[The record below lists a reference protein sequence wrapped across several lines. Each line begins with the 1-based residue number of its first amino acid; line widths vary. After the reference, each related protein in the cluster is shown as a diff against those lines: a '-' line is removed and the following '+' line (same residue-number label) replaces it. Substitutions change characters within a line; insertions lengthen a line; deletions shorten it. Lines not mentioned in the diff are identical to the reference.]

1 MTDTA
6 ITAERAI
13 LGDGATAA
21 VAVRVVDGRVA
32 AIHRGEPP
40 TGWPPARRVRGT
52 LMPGLVDLQVNGMGG
67 AGFEAEDPAMFAVIA
82 RAAAR
87 GAAAAFLPTLITAPV
102 DTLARRAR
110 AVATWLAQ
118 PAAADAALPLGI
130 HLEGPFLELA
140 GAHDPQALAL
150 PTRDNVERLLE
161 ACDGHLAMVTLAPG
175 LPGAPAAVER
185 LVAAGVV
192 VALGHARSTVGFAE
206 CVAAGASVVTHLFN
220 AMSPLHHREP
230 GIANL
235 ALDDERLTCCLI
247 ADGHHVH
254 PNMLRLAFR
263 ALGRART
270 VLVTDAVSAAGM
282 PDGEYTLSG
291 LPVTSRE
298 GIVRDREGRLAG
310 SALTMAMA
318 CRGFAAA
325 VPHADDLVL
334 AEVAAR
340 NPARLLR
347 RGDLGAI
354 EVGAIARFTLREP
367 NGSLSAL
374 TIL

>member
-13 LGDGATAA
+13 LGDGAATA
-21 VAVRVVDGRVA
+21 VAVRVLDGRIT
-32 AIHRGEPP
+32 AILRGEPP
-40 TGWPPARRVRGT
+40 ADWPKARRLRGT

-67 AGFEAEDPAMFAVIA
+67 AGFEAEDPAAFAVIA
-82 RAAAR
+82 EAAAR
-87 GAAAAFLPTLITAPV
+87 GAAAAFLPTLITAPIE
-102 DTLARRAR
+102 TLAKRAR
-110 AVATWLAQ
+110 ALAAWLARSSH
-118 PAAADAALPLGI
+118 AGTALPLGI
-130 HLEGPFLELA
+130 HLEGPFLEMA
-140 GAHDPQALAL
+140 GAHDPLALAL
-150 PTRDNVERLLE
+150 PTRDHVDRLLD
-161 ACDGHLAMVTLAPG
+161 ACDGHLAMMTLAPG

-192 VALGHARSTVGFAE
+192 VALGHARSTVGFAD
-206 CVAAGASVVTHLFN
+206 CVAAGARVVTHLFN

-263 ALGRART
+263 TLGRSRT

-291 LPVTSRE
+291 LPVTSRA

-318 CRGFAAA
+318 CQGFAAA
-325 VPHADDLVL
+325 VPEADDAVL

-340 NPARLLR
+340 HPARLLR
-347 RGDLGAI
+347 RADLGAI
-354 EVGAIARFTLREP
+354 EVGAIARFTHKEP
-367 NGSLSAL
+367 DGSLSAL

>member
-13 LGDGATAA
+13 LGDGAATA
-21 VAVRVVDGRVA
+21 VAVRVLDGRIA

-40 TGWPPARRVRGT
+40 TDWPQARRLRGT

-67 AGFEAEDPAMFAVIA
+67 AGFEAMDPAAFAVIA
-82 RAAAR
+82 EAAAR
-87 GAAAAFLPTLITAPV
+87 GAAAAFLPTLITAPIE
-102 DTLARRAR
+102 TLALRAR
-110 AVATWLAQ
+110 AVAAWLARSA
-118 PAAADAALPLGI
+118 PAGTALPLGI
-130 HLEGPFLELA
+130 HLEGPFLEMA
-140 GAHDPQALAL
+140 GAHDPSALAL
-150 PTRDNVERLLE
+150 PTRDHVDRLLD
-161 ACDGHLAMVTLAPG
+161 ACDGHLAMMTIAPG

-192 VALGHARSTVGFAE
+192 VALGHARSTVGFAD

-263 ALGRART
+263 TLGRSRT

-318 CRGFAAA
+318 CQRFAAA
-325 VPHADDLVL
+325 VPTADDAVL

-340 NPARLLR
+340 NPARLLGR
-347 RGDLGAI
+347 RDLGAI
-354 EVGAIARFTLREP
+354 EVGAIARFTHKEP